1 VTSTTE
7 TNDPA
12 GASETTGRIVVALF
26 ADRTGSES
34 AVRDLKAARFTDEQ
48 IGMAVPERLEKRELI
63 TPTDESVE
71 GAATGAVGGGLVGG
85 LIGLLGSLLI
95 PGVGPVVVGGVLATA
110 LTGAGIGAAT
120 GGLIGALVNMG
131 VSAIDAEHFE
141 RGFRAGGVL
150 VTVNAGP
157 RTAEAVAIIR
167 RHGAD
172 LGNSGKIAAEDA
184 VEGPNRG
191 SAAASSYSD
200 PERRSP
206 II

>member
-1 VTSTTE
+1 VSSTTE

-71 GAATGAVGGGLVGG
+71 GAATGAVGGSLVGG

-95 PGVGPVVVGGVLATA
+95 PGIGPVVVGGVLATA

-131 VSAIDAEHFE
+131 VSATDAEHFE

-157 RTAEAVAIIR
+157 RTAEAVAIIQ

-172 LGNSGKIAAEDA
+172 LGKSGKIAAEDA
-184 VEGPNRG
+184 VEGPNRR

-206 II
+206 IL

>member
-1 VTSTTE
+1 MTSPTQ

-26 ADRTGSES
+26 PDRTGSES

-48 IGMAVPERLEKRELI
+48 IGMALPERLEKRELI

-71 GAATGAVGGGLVGG
+71 GAATGAVGGSLVGG

-95 PGVGPVVVGGVLATA
+95 PGIGPVVVGGVLATA

-120 GGLIGALVNMG
+120 GGLLGALVNMG
-131 VSAIDAEHFE
+131 VSETDAEHFE
-141 RGFRAGGVL
+141 RGFKAGGVL
-150 VTVNAGP
+150 VTVNAGA
-157 RTAEAVAIIR
+157 RTAEAVAIIQ

-172 LGNSGKIAAEDA
+172 LGTAGNIEAGNA
-184 VEGPNRG
+184 P
-191 SAAASSYSD
+191 SYPD

-206 II
+206 IL

>member
-1 VTSTTE
+1 MSGTLMAAGDEVTSTTE

-71 GAATGAVGGGLVGG
+71 GTATGAVGGGLVGG

-95 PGVGPVVVGGVLATA
+95 PGIGPVVVGGVLATA

-120 GGLIGALVNMG
+120 GGLLGALVKMG
-131 VSAIDAEHFE
+131 VSE
-141 RGFRAGGVL
+141 
-150 VTVNAGP
+150 T
-157 RTAEAVAIIR
+157 
-167 RHGAD
+167 
-172 LGNSGKIAAEDA
+172 
-184 VEGPNRG
+184 
-191 SAAASSYSD
+191 
-200 PERRSP
+200 
-206 II
+206 